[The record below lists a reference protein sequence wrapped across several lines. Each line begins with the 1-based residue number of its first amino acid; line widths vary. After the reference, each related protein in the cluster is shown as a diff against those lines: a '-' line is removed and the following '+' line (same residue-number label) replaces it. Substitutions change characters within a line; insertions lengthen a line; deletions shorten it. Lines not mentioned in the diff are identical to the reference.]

1 MRDPLPPAI
10 VLAAG
15 LGSRLAPL
23 TRTRAKPAV
32 PVAGTPLIL
41 RVLAWLGREGVRD
54 VVLTLHHRPEYAL
67 YDLKN
72 DPHELTNLAD
82 DPKRKET
89 VSRLRNTLFTWL
101 EKRGDA
107 DPIATERK
115 ITQNKGAK
123 PKNKGGK
130 NK

>member
-1 MRDPLPPAI
+1 MRTRDPKYIRYFGEDDTEELYC
-10 VLAAG
+10 LA
-15 LGSRLAPL
+15 
-23 TRTRAKPAV
+23 
-32 PVAGTPLIL
+32 
-41 RVLAWLGREGVRD
+41 
-54 VVLTLHHRPEYAL
+54 
-67 YDLKN
+67 N

-123 PKNKGGK
+123 PKKKGGK
-130 NK
+130 KK